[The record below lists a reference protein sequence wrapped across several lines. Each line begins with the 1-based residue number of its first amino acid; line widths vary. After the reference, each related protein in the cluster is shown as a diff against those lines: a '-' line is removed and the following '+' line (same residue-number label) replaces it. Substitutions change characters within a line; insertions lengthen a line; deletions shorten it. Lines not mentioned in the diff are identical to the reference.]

1 MVQVPSGGAASAAPA
16 AGGAAPAAAAEK
28 EEEKKEEEKVRV
40 ALFQILTPL
49 IPIVLLCRR
58 PCIADVE
65 PMISFYVLT
74 GRVRRR
80 YGLRSVRLNAP
91 HASAFLLRLQSHC
104 IVMMSVVCLRITIP
118 L

>member
-40 ALFQILTPL
+40 APFQTFMPL
-49 IPIVLLCRR
+49 IPIVLSCRR
-58 PCIADVE
+58 PCIADVDI
-65 PMISFYVLT
+65 MVSFSLT

-80 YGLRSVRLNAP
+80 HGLWSVRLNAP

-104 IVMMSVVCLRITIP
+104 IVMMSVVRLRITIS